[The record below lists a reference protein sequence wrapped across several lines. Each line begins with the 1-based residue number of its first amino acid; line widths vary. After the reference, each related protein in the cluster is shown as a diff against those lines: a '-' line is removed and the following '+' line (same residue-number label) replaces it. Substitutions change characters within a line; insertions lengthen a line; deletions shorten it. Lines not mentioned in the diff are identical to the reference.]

1 MKTIKRKNGNDIKI
15 YATTLE
21 DDNDEIISAIE
32 QRIKSE
38 YRKHPDLD
46 WAGIAA
52 RKIYAE
58 LKESGLVNNAPL
70 REFSRNDNA
79 EWEDSRV
86 HVSDLDTTIRLHELL
101 AMNKINYLNQLCYTT
116 KDELMKYYNFGE
128 SSVMELEETMAL
140 KRAVVIWNSTA
151 KNKTQR

>member
-1 MKTIKRKNGNDIKI
+1 MFKPWEYVKMTK
-15 YATTLE
+15 
-21 DDNDEIISAIE
+21 DEIISAIE

-86 HVSDLDTTIRLHELL
+86 HVSDLDITIRLHELL

-116 KDELMKYYNFGE
+116 KDELMKYYNFSE
-128 SSVMELEETMAL
+128 RSVMELEETMAQNGL
-140 KRAVVIWNSTA
+140 LLFGTVPQKINT
-151 KNKTQR
+151 NT

>member
-1 MKTIKRKNGNDIKI
+1 MTK
-15 YATTLE
+15 
-21 DDNDEIISAIE
+21 DEIISAIE

-58 LKESGLVNNAPL
+58 LKERGLVNNAPL

-79 EWEDSRV
+79 ECEDIRV
-86 HVSDLDTTIRLHELL
+86 HVSDLDITIRLHELL
-101 AMNKINYLNQLCYTT
+101 AMNKINYLNQLCYTRI
-116 KDELMKYYNFGE
+116 DELKKYYNFDE
-128 SSVMELEETMAL
+128 RSVMELEEIMAQNGL
-140 KRAVVIWNSTA
+140 LLFGTVP
-151 KNKTQR
+151 QRINTNT

>member
-1 MKTIKRKNGNDIKI
+1 MERTCNSCKQQEEYKKHFTMTK
-15 YATTLE
+15 
-21 DDNDEIISAIE
+21 DEIISAIE

-70 REFSRNDNA
+70 REFTRNDNA
-79 EWEDSRV
+79 EWEDRRV
-86 HVSDLDTTIRLHELL
+86 HVSDLDITIRLHELL

-116 KDELMKYYNFGE
+116 KDELVKYYNFGE
-128 SSVMELEETMAL
+128 RSVMELEETMAQNGL
-140 KRAVVIWNSTA
+140 LLFGTVPQKIN
-151 KNKTQR
+151 TQQ